1 MKRLRGSDIGFHDGA
16 APIGSARLTRAV
28 AASLALGALSLSLA
42 VALAL
47 VSVRLALALPH

>member
-42 VALAL
+42 VALAI
-47 VSVRLALALPH
+47 VSVRLALALPA